1 MTLLRERDFRNFWLA
16 TSVSLLGDQIAVLA
30 LPLVAVLVLDA
41 GAGQMGLLGAAA
53 LLPHLLFSLPAGVW
67 LDRVAS
73 RRRVMIATDL
83 GRAALVGTI
92 PLAYALDVLTLAQ
105 LYAVTFLAGTL
116 AVLFDLSY
124 PTLFVSLASRD
135 RYLEGNSLVHGSR
148 SFSYVAGP
156 SLGGLLTSAFSAP
169 FALLGD
175 AVSFL
180 VSALFLGRVRTEEPP
195 IEPEEEPGVKARV
208 LSGLRFIG
216 GNPIFRP
223 TLVAVATLNF
233 FNYGFSALFV
243 LYATRT
249 LDVPAGTLG
258 LVLGAGAVGGLIGAF
273 LAARIGRALGVG
285 RAFLLGCV
293 LFPLPLVLVP
303 LAGGPRWLVLGMLFV
318 AEFGSG
324 LGVMIL
330 DINVGSMMFALTPD
344 RLRSRATG
352 AFNMVNWGIRPLG
365 ALAGGALGALIGV
378 RPTLWVATL
387 GALAG
392 AILLLPSP
400 VPGLRDLPEEAA

>member
-1 MTLLRERDFRNFWLA
+1 MTLLRERGFRNFWLA
-16 TSVSLLGDQIAVLA
+16 TSVSLLGDQIALLA
-30 LPLVAVLVLDA
+30 LPLVAVLILDA
-41 GAGQMGLLGAAA
+41 GAGQMGVLTASA

-73 RRRVMIATDL
+73 RRRVMVATDL

-124 PTLFVSLASRD
+124 PTLFVSLVSRD

-148 SFSYVAGP
+148 SFSFVAGP

-175 AVSFL
+175 AISFL
-180 VSALFLGRVRTEEPP
+180 VSALFLGRVRAQEPP
-195 IEPEEEPGVKARV
+195 IETEEEPSVRARV
-208 LSGLRFIG
+208 ATGLRFIA

-223 TLVAVATLNF
+223 TLTAVATLNF
-233 FNYGFSALFV
+233 FNYGFQALFV

-249 LDVPAGTLG
+249 LDVAPGTLG
-258 LVLGAGAVGGLIGAF
+258 LVLGAAAIGGLIGAVV
-273 LAARIGRALGVG
+273 AARIGRALGVG
-285 RAFLLGCV
+285 RAFFLGCV
-293 LFPLPLVLVP
+293 LFTLPLVLVP
-303 LAGGPRWLVLGMLFV
+303 LADGPRWLILGMLFL
-318 AEFGSG
+318 AEFCSG

-330 DINVGSMMFALTPD
+330 DINAGSIMFALTPD

-352 AFNMVNWGIRPLG
+352 AFNVVNWGIRPLG
-365 ALAGGALGALIGV
+365 ALVGGALGAWIGV
-378 RPTLWVATL
+378 RPTLWVATV

-392 AILLLPSP
+392 ALLLLPSP
-400 VPGLRDLPEEAA
+400 VPALRELPEEAG

>member
-1 MTLLRERDFRNFWLA
+1 MTLLRERGFRNFWLA

-148 SFSYVAGP
+148 SFSFVAGP

-180 VSALFLGRVRTEEPP
+180 VSALFLGRVRAEEPP
-195 IEPEEEPGVKARV
+195 IELEEEGVKARV
-208 LSGLRFIG
+208 VTGLRFIG

-223 TLVAVATLNF
+223 SLIAVATLNF
-233 FNYGFSALFV
+233 FNYGFHALFV

-249 LDVPAGTLG
+249 LDVSAGTLG
-258 LVLGAGAVGGLIGAF
+258 LVLGAGAVGGLLGAF

-285 RAFLLGCV
+285 RAFLVGCV

-303 LAGGPRWLVLGMLFV
+303 LAGGPRWLILGMLFV

-330 DINVGSMMFALTPD
+330 DINAGSMMFALTPD

-352 AFNMVNWGIRPLG
+352 AFNVVNWGIRPLG
-365 ALAGGALGALIGV
+365 ALAGGALGTLIGV

-400 VPGLRDLPEEAA
+400 VPRLRDLPEEAA

>member
-1 MTLLRERDFRNFWLA
+1 MTLLRERGFRNFWLA
-16 TSVSLLGDQIAVLA
+16 TSVSLLGDQIALLA

-41 GAGQMGLLGAAA
+41 GPGQMGLLTAAA

-73 RRRVMIATDL
+73 RRRVMIASDL

-105 LYAVTFLAGTL
+105 LYAVAFLAGSL

-135 RYLEGNSLVHGSR
+135 RYIEGNSLIHGSR
-148 SFSYVAGP
+148 SFSAVAGP
-156 SLGGLLTSAFSAP
+156 SLGGVLVSVFSAP
-169 FALLGD
+169 AALLGD

-180 VSALFLGRVRTEEPP
+180 VSAVFLGRVRAQEPP
-195 IEPEEEPGVKARV
+195 IEPDDEPGLLARITT
-208 LSGLRFIG
+208 GLRFIG

-223 TLVAVATLNF
+223 TLTAVATLNF
-233 FNYGFSALFV
+233 FNYAFQALFV
-243 LYATRT
+243 LYATRS
-249 LDVPAGTLG
+249 LGVEPATLG
-258 LVLGAGAVGGLIGAF
+258 LVLGAGAVGGVAGAVT
-273 LAARIGRALGVG
+273 AGRIARALGVG
-285 RAFLLGCV
+285 KAFLLGCI

-303 LAGGPRWLVLGMLFV
+303 LAGGPRWAIIGALLV
-318 AEFGSG
+318 AELGSG
-324 LGVMIL
+324 FGVMIL

-352 AFNMVNWGIRPLG
+352 AFNVVNWGIRPLG
-365 ALAGGALGALIGV
+365 ALAGGALGAWIGV
-378 RPTLWVATL
+378 RPTLWVATV

-392 AILLLPSP
+392 ALLLLPSP
-400 VPGLRDLPEEAA
+400 VPSLRELPEEAA

>member
-1 MTLLRERDFRNFWLA
+1 MTLLRERGFRNFWLA

-41 GAGQMGLLGAAA
+41 GAGQMGLLAAAA

-92 PLAYALDVLTLAQ
+92 PLGYALDVLTLAQ

-135 RYLEGNSLVHGSR
+135 RFLEGNSLVHGSR
-148 SFSYVAGP
+148 SFSSVAGP

-180 VSALFLGRVRTEEPP
+180 VSAVFLGRVRAEEPP
-195 IEPEEEPGVKARV
+195 IEPEEEPGMKARV
-208 LSGLRFIG
+208 VTGLRFIG

-223 TLVAVATLNF
+223 TLVAAATLNF
-233 FNYGFSALFV
+233 FNYGFHALFV

-249 LDVPAGTLG
+249 LDVGAGTLG
-258 LVLGAGAVGGLIGAF
+258 LVLGAGAVGGLLGAF

-303 LAGGPRWLVLGMLFV
+303 LAGGPRWLILGMLFL

-330 DINVGSMMFALTPD
+330 DINAGSMMFALTPD

-352 AFNMVNWGIRPLG
+352 AFNVVNWGIRPLG
-365 ALAGGALGALIGV
+365 ALAGGALGAAIGV
-378 RPTLWVATL
+378 RPTLWVATV

-392 AILLLPSP
+392 ALLLLPSP
-400 VPGLRDLPEEAA
+400 VPRLRDLPEEAA

>member
-1 MTLLRERDFRNFWLA
+1 MTLLRERGFRNFWLA
-16 TSVSLLGDQIAVLA
+16 TSVSLLGDQIALLA

-41 GAGQMGLLGAAA
+41 GAGQMGLLTAAA

-73 RRRVMIATDL
+73 RRRVMIASDL
-83 GRAALVGTI
+83 ARAALVGTI

-105 LYAVTFLAGTL
+105 LYAVAFVAGSL

-124 PTLFVSLASRD
+124 PTLFVSLATRD
-135 RYLEGNSLVHGSR
+135 RYIEGNSLVHGSR
-148 SFSYVAGP
+148 SFSFVAGP
-156 SLGGLLTSAFSAP
+156 SLSGLLVAVFSAP
-169 FALLGD
+169 IALLGD

-180 VSALFLGRVRTEEPP
+180 VSALFLGRVHAEEPP
-195 IEPEEEPGVKARV
+195 IEHDDEPGLRARV
-208 LSGLRFIG
+208 STGLRFIG
-216 GNPIFRP
+216 GNAIFRP
-223 TLVAVATLNF
+223 TLIAVATLNF
-233 FNYGFSALFV
+233 FNYAFQALFV

-249 LDVPAGTLG
+249 LGVEPGTLG
-258 LVLGAGAVGGLIGAF
+258 LVLGVGAVGGLLGAVT
-273 LAARIGRALGVG
+273 AGRIGRALGVG

-303 LAGGPRWLVLGMLFV
+303 LAEGPEWLVIVMLFL

-324 LGVMIL
+324 FGVMIL
-330 DINVGSMMFALTPD
+330 DINAGSMMFALTPD

-352 AFNMVNWGIRPLG
+352 AFNFVNWGIRPLG
-365 ALAGGALGALIGV
+365 ALAGGALGAWLGV
-378 RPTLWVATL
+378 RPTLWVATI

-392 AILLLPSP
+392 AVLLLPSP
-400 VPGLRDLPEEAA
+400 VPALRELPEEAV

>member
-1 MTLLRERDFRNFWLA
+1 MTLLRERGFRNFWLA
-16 TSVSLLGDQIAVLA
+16 TSVSLLGDQIALLA

-41 GAGQMGLLGAAA
+41 GAGQMGLLTAAA

-73 RRRVMIATDL
+73 RRRVMIASDL
-83 GRAALVGTI
+83 ARAALVGTI

-105 LYAVTFLAGTL
+105 LYAVAFVAGSL

-124 PTLFVSLASRD
+124 PTLFVSLATRD
-135 RYLEGNSLVHGSR
+135 RYIEGNSLVHGSR
-148 SFSYVAGP
+148 SFSFVAGP
-156 SLGGLLTSAFSAP
+156 SLSGLLVAVFSAP
-169 FALLGD
+169 IALLGD

-180 VSALFLGRVRTEEPP
+180 VSALFLGRVPAEEPP
-195 IEPEEEPGVKARV
+195 IEHEDEPGLRARV
-208 LSGLRFIG
+208 STGLRFIG
-216 GNPIFRP
+216 GNAIFRP
-223 TLVAVATLNF
+223 TLIAVATLNF
-233 FNYGFSALFV
+233 FNYAFQALFV

-249 LDVPAGTLG
+249 LGVEPGTLG
-258 LVLGAGAVGGLIGAF
+258 LVLGVAAVGGLLGAVT
-273 LAARIGRALGVG
+273 AGRIGRALGVG

-303 LAGGPRWLVLGMLFV
+303 LAEGPEWLVIVMLFL

-324 LGVMIL
+324 FGVMIL
-330 DINVGSMMFALTPD
+330 DINAGSMMFALTPD

-352 AFNMVNWGIRPLG
+352 AFNFVNWGIRPLG
-365 ALAGGALGALIGV
+365 ALAGGALGAWLGV
-378 RPTLWVATL
+378 RPTLWVATI

-392 AILLLPSP
+392 ALLLLPSP
-400 VPGLRDLPEEAA
+400 VPGLRELPEEAV

>member
-1 MTLLRERDFRNFWLA
+1 MTLLRERSFRNFWLA
-16 TSVSLLGDQIAVLA
+16 TSVSLLGDQIALLA

-67 LDRVAS
+67 LDRVTS

-105 LYAVTFLAGTL
+105 LYTITFLAGTL

-124 PTLFVSLASRD
+124 PTLFVSLVSRD

-148 SFSYVAGP
+148 SFSFVAGP

-175 AVSFL
+175 AISFL
-180 VSALFLGRVRTEEPP
+180 VSALFLGRVHAEEPP
-195 IEPEEEPGVKARV
+195 IETEEEPGLRARV
-208 LSGLRFIG
+208 ATGLRFIA

-223 TLVAVATLNF
+223 TLTAVATLNF
-233 FNYGFSALFV
+233 FNYGFQALFV

-249 LDVPAGTLG
+249 LDVAPGTLG
-258 LVLGAGAVGGLIGAF
+258 LVLGAAAVGGLIGAVV
-273 LAARIGRALGVG
+273 AARIGRALGVG
-285 RAFLLGCV
+285 RAFFLGCV
-293 LFPLPLVLVP
+293 LFTLPLVLVP
-303 LAGGPRWLVLGMLFV
+303 LADGPRWLILGMLFL
-318 AEFGSG
+318 AEFCSG

-330 DINVGSMMFALTPD
+330 DINVGSIMFALTPD

-352 AFNMVNWGIRPLG
+352 AFNVVNWGIRPLG
-365 ALAGGALGALIGV
+365 ALVGGALGAWIGV
-378 RPTLWVATL
+378 RPTLWVATV

-392 AILLLPSP
+392 ALLLLRSP
-400 VPGLRDLPEEAA
+400 VPSLRELPEEAT

>member
-1 MTLLRERDFRNFWLA
+1 MTLLRERGFRNFWLA

-148 SFSYVAGP
+148 SFSFVAGP

-180 VSALFLGRVRTEEPP
+180 VSALFLGRVRAEEPP
-195 IEPEEEPGVKARV
+195 IELEEEGVKARV
-208 LSGLRFIG
+208 VTGLRFIG

-223 TLVAVATLNF
+223 SLIAVATLNF
-233 FNYGFSALFV
+233 FNYGFHALFV

-249 LDVPAGTLG
+249 LDVAAGTLG
-258 LVLGAGAVGGLIGAF
+258 LVLGAGAVGGLLGAF

-285 RAFLLGCV
+285 RAFLVGCV

-303 LAGGPRWLVLGMLFV
+303 LAGGPRWLILGMLFV

-330 DINVGSMMFALTPD
+330 DINAGSMMFALTPD

-352 AFNMVNWGIRPLG
+352 AFNVVNWGIRPLG
-365 ALAGGALGALIGV
+365 ALAGGALGTLIGV

-400 VPGLRDLPEEAA
+400 VPRLRDLPEEAA

>member
-1 MTLLRERDFRNFWLA
+1 MTLLRERGFRNFWLA
-16 TSVSLLGDQIAVLA
+16 TSVSLLGDQIALLA

-41 GAGQMGLLGAAA
+41 GAGQMGLLTAAA

-73 RRRVMIATDL
+73 RRRVMISSDL
-83 GRAALVGTI
+83 ARAALVGTI

-105 LYAVTFLAGTL
+105 LYAVAFLAGSL

-124 PTLFVSLASRD
+124 PTLFVSLATRD
-135 RYLEGNSLVHGSR
+135 RYIEGNSLVHGSR
-148 SFSYVAGP
+148 SFSFVAGP
-156 SLGGLLTSAFSAP
+156 SLSGLLVAVFSAP
-169 FALLGD
+169 IALLGD

-180 VSALFLGRVRTEEPP
+180 VSALFLGRVHAEEPP
-195 IEPEEEPGVKARV
+195 IEHEDEPGLRARV
-208 LSGLRFIG
+208 STGLRFIG
-216 GNPIFRP
+216 GNAIFRP
-223 TLVAVATLNF
+223 TLIAVATLNF
-233 FNYGFSALFV
+233 FNYAFQALFV

-249 LDVPAGTLG
+249 LGVEPGTLG
-258 LVLGAGAVGGLIGAF
+258 LVLGVAAVGGLLGAVT
-273 LAARIGRALGVG
+273 AGRIGRALGVG

-303 LAGGPRWLVLGMLFV
+303 LAEGPEWLVIVMLFL

-324 LGVMIL
+324 FGVMIL

-352 AFNMVNWGIRPLG
+352 AFNFVNWGIRPLG
-365 ALAGGALGALIGV
+365 ALAGGALGAWLGV
-378 RPTLWVATL
+378 RPTLWVATI

-392 AILLLPSP
+392 ALLLLPSP
-400 VPGLRDLPEEAA
+400 VPGLRELPEEAV